1 MRTAA
6 VLICF
11 TPFGGGP
18 RGYDLEDDM
27 KRSAARE
34 SRRAGHRRREVGNV
48 VAKPYESAIVRTPLL
63 KPHSAEVNRGPACGK
78 TQEPYEIVTTDG
90 LLDEY
95 RQCRRVSAEAA
106 IQSHIGTGFN

>member
-1 MRTAA
+1 
-6 VLICF
+6 
-11 TPFGGGP
+11 
-18 RGYDLEDDM
+18 
-27 KRSAARE
+27 
-34 SRRAGHRRREVGNV
+34 
-48 VAKPYESAIVRTPLL
+48 LL